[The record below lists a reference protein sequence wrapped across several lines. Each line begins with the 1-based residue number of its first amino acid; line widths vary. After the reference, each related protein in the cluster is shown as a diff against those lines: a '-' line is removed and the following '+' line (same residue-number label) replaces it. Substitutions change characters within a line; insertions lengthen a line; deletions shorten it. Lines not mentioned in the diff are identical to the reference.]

1 MVSDKQATTQGHGLV
16 FSVSLL
22 TIFEFITLGGL
33 SGALAEVVVCAQAEW
48 LKISATFLAVVAFL
62 RICASVRK
70 IVEERGV
77 V

>member
-33 SGALAEVVVCAQAEW
+33 SGALAEVVVCAQAERR
-48 LKISATFLAVVAFL
+48 S
-62 RICASVRK
+62 
-70 IVEERGV
+70 
-77 V
+77 